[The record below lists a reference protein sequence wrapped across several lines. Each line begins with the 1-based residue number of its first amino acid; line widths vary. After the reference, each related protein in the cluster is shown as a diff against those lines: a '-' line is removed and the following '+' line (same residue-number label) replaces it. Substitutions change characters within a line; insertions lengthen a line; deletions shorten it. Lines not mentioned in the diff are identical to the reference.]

1 METVTTSAQLV
12 CEVEVRCDP
21 GFYRNSDQNKDK
33 GHVVVVMVTGDIW
46 VPIIR
51 NGFGAVCVGL

>member
-21 GFYRNSDQNKDK
+21 GFYRNSDQKKDK
-33 GHVVVVMVTGDIW
+33 GHVVVLMVTGYPVTANLSDKEST
-46 VPIIR
+46 
-51 NGFGAVCVGL
+51 FGN